1 MKQNPTS
8 ELREQTALYWAGFAH
23 ARGDVDVARVHAFQD
38 LARDRDLKTLTDDEV
53 SQAYGGRGWAPSPAC
68 WECGG
73 RDDANVTF
81 GQPTA
86 GGDLFALCG
95 GCVDAAKA
103 MTTPAAP
110 VEAAPAPKR
119 SFFSRLKGG

>member
-1 MKQNPTS
+1 MKQAITS
-8 ELREQTALYWAGFAH
+8 DLREQTALYWAGFVH
-23 ARGDVDVARVHAFQD
+23 ARGDVDVARVHAFQA
-38 LARDRDLKTLTDDEV
+38 LARGRDLSSLTDDEV
-53 SQAYGGRGWAPSPAC
+53 TAAYGGRGWAPAPAC

-81 GQPTA
+81 GQPTV

-103 MTTPAAP
+103 LATPA
-110 VEAAPAPKR
+110 VQAAPAPKR

>member
-8 ELREQTALYWAGFAH
+8 ELREQTARYWAEFVH
-23 ARGDVDVARVHAFQD
+23 ARGDVDVARVHAFQA
-38 LARDRDLKTLTDDEV
+38 LLRERDPSSLTDDEV
-53 SQAYGGRGWAPSPAC
+53 TAAYGGRGWAPAPAC

-73 RDDANVTF
+73 RDDMNVTF
-81 GQPTA
+81 GQPTS
-86 GGDLFALCG
+86 GGDLFSLCA

-103 MTTPAAP
+103 MTTPAA
-110 VEAAPAPKR
+110 VETAPAPKR

>member
-8 ELREQTALYWAGFAH
+8 ELREATARYWAGFAH
-23 ARGDVDVARVHAFQD
+23 ARGEVDVARVHAFQA
-38 LARDRDLKTLTDDEV
+38 LARDRDLATLTDDEV
-53 SQAYGGRGWAPSPAC
+53 SQAYGGRGWAPAPAC

-86 GGDLFALCG
+86 GGDLFALCAL
-95 GCVDAAKA
+95 CVDAAKA
-103 MTTPAAP
+103 MATPAAP
-110 VEAAPAPKR
+110 VEAPAPKR
-119 SFFSRLKGG
+119 SFFSRFTKG

>member
-1 MKQNPTS
+1 MRQTITS
-8 ELREQTALYWAGFAH
+8 DLREQTVRYWAGFAH
-23 ARGDVDVARVHAFQD
+23 ARGHVDVARVHAFQA
-38 LARDRDLKTLTDDEV
+38 LARDRDLTTLTDDEV
-53 SQAYGGRGWAPSPAC
+53 TEAYGGRGWAPAPAC

-81 GQPTA
+81 GTPA
-86 GGDLFALCG
+86 GGGELFALCA

-103 MTTPAAP
+103 MTTPAA

-119 SFFSRLKGG
+119 SFFSRFKG

>member
-8 ELREQTALYWAGFAH
+8 ELREATALYWAGFAH
-23 ARGDVDVARVHAFQD
+23 ARGDVDVSRVHRFQA
-38 LARDRDLKTLTDDEV
+38 LARERDLTTLTDDEV
-53 SQAYGGRGWAPSPAC
+53 TAAYGGRGWAPAPAC

-81 GQPTA
+81 GAPA
-86 GGDLFALCG
+86 GGGELFSLCA

-103 MTTPAAP
+103 MTTPA
-110 VEAAPAPKR
+110 EAAPAPKR